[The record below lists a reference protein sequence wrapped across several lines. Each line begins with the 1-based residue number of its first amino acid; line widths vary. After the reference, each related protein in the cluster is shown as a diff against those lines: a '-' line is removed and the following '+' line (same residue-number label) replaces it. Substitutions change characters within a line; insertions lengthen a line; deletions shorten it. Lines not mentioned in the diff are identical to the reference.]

1 MLKKSYI
8 IGSLVLTG
16 LLAGLIIEGVV
27 KYASHPTVKTTDA
40 SLTTQKVLL
49 QSSVPLPKS
58 VDINNKIH
66 SNKIKDI
73 ASKSKNPQKDVN
85 DYLNTLNMSD
95 LLLSIAEVSDDIKD
109 SGNISELAMF
119 APSAYQKLMG
129 NLTNADCELIYTNPD
144 YSVPFKLFIAD
155 MKSTEKYQKKIQN
168 DKGYNKLLRDILQ
181 DETQKEPLRFTSLM
195 NIDDYVAGDIPSLE
209 KLTDSK
215 NSSDI
220 MKANALR
227 ILKRV
232 DKDKGNIHVVKILQ
246 NVNQYSEPE
255 VTVSLDTLGNL
266 TDQTAIINGN
276 EDEIDLINNAIKQT
290 TNKHIIQSAVFALA
304 HFKNEKSV
312 ATLLENRSKVNDD
325 SVIRFYVDSNYAVVE
340 NMLSSKDDSVVNNA
354 LTCVEITPFKNFI
367 PKITELK
374 ASATN
379 NETKSRL
386 GNLISLIKSSK
397 LERNVKFDK
406 Q

>member
-1 MLKKSYI
+1 
-8 IGSLVLTG
+8 
-16 LLAGLIIEGVV
+16 
-27 KYASHPTVKTTDA
+27 
-40 SLTTQKVLL
+40 
-49 QSSVPLPKS
+49 
-58 VDINNKIH
+58 
-66 SNKIKDI
+66 
-73 ASKSKNPQKDVN
+73 
-85 DYLNTLNMSD
+85 MSD
-95 LLLSIAEVSDDIKD
+95 LLLSIAEVSDDMKD
-109 SGNISELAMF
+109 TSGLAMF
-119 APSAYQKLMG
+119 APSASSKLMG

-155 MKSTEKYQKKIQN
+155 TKSTEKYQKKIQN

-181 DETQKEPLRFTSLM
+181 DETQKESLRFTFLM
-195 NIDDYVAGDIPSLE
+195 NVDDYAAGDIPSLE

-255 VTVSLDTLGNL
+255 VTVSLDTLGNS

-276 EDEIDLINNAIKQT
+276 EDEIDLINDAIKQT
-290 TNKHIIQSAVFALA
+290 TNKHIIESAIFALA

-312 ATLLENRSKVNDD
+312 ATVLENRSKVNDD
-325 SVIRFYVDSNYAVVE
+325 YAIRFYVDRNYAVVA

-354 LTCVEITPFKNFI
+354 LTCVEITPFKNFL
-367 PKITELK
+367 PKIIELRT
-374 ASATN
+374 SATN

-386 GNLISLIKSSK
+386 INLISLINSGK